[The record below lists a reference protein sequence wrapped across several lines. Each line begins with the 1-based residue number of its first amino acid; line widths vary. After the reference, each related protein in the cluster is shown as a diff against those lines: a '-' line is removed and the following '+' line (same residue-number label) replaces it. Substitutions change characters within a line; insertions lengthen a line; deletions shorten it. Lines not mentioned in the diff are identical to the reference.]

1 MRGRDMLLG
10 RGKGGQKQSKWAKAG
25 AARFGQFF
33 ARRSQ
38 GSADH
43 LAPDV
48 SPGEPPSDEPR
59 AHDDEDVPD
68 VLPIE
73 LEPESAPET

>member
-1 MRGRDMLLG
+1 MLLG

-25 AARFGQFF
+25 AARFGEFF
-33 ARRSQ
+33 ARCSYPST
-38 GSADH
+38 GM
-43 LAPDV
+43 LLPNV
-48 SPGEPPSDEPR
+48 SPGEPRGDEPR